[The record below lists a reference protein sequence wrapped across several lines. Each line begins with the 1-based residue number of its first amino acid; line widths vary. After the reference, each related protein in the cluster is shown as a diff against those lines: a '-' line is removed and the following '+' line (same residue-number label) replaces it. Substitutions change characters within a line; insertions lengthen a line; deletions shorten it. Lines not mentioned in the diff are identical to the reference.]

1 MSDEHKQDQNN
12 DENLYKAYMMKTK
25 NDIHI
30 SPSLSEEE
38 QKEIIR
44 VGSNT
49 ARNATVMIS
58 LAILLLI
65 LPLMTLITYMYYGIG
80 GKANT
85 MIDVVGKTIYVTQPN
100 VSLEE
105 MEIESEIGL
114 FSMNVNFDTFKRI
127 GSEDYLAE
135 KVDVYFG
142 LNEPKFPEKIS
153 FLEQL
158 PPMGYGID
166 VMKDGQKFFH
176 PDAGIPFNV
185 SDEWGVLK
193 GLPDGT
199 VAEAY
204 LSFSQ
209 LINPDDIDAFL
220 PKETEIRWLAVDT
233 GLEAKQLDKEGVP
246 ITPIG
251 YPSQVDTT
259 TWSPFNGREQT
270 NEEVFLEILK
280 LLEKNEET
288 AEIVSEIK
296 SLEIKER
303 RKYVQ
308 DNGVQVYGAV
318 VTGPVPELRKL
329 EQVKEVRALK
339 IGEVKLWNWK

>member
-1 MSDEHKQDQNN
+1 MSDEHKPDQNN

-25 NDIHI
+25 NDIHT
-30 SPSLSEEE
+30 SPTLSEEE
-38 QKEIIR
+38 QREIIR

-65 LPLMTLITYMYYGIG
+65 LPLMTLITYLYYGIG

-85 MIDVVGKTIYVTQPN
+85 MIDVVGKTIYVTEPN
-100 VSLEE
+100 ISLEE

-114 FSMNVNFDTFKRI
+114 FSMNVKFDTFKRI

-142 LNEPKFPEKIS
+142 LDEPKFPEKIS

-166 VMKDGQKFFH
+166 VVKDGQKMYH
-176 PDAGIPFNV
+176 PDAMVPFNTPEAW
-185 SDEWGVLK
+185 DVLD

-233 GLEAKQLDKEGVP
+233 GLEAEQLDKEGVP

-251 YPSQVDTT
+251 YPAQVDTT
-259 TWSPFNGREQT
+259 TWSPFNGRDQT
-270 NEEVFLEILK
+270 NEEVFLDILK

-288 AEIVSEIK
+288 AEVVSKIK

-303 RKYVQ
+303 RKYVE
-308 DNGVQVYGAV
+308 DKGIHIYGAV
-318 VTGPVPELRKL
+318 VTGPIPELRKL
-329 EQVKEVRALK
+329 EQVKEIRAAK
-339 IGEVKLWNWK
+339 VGEIKLWNLK

>member
-1 MSDEHKQDQNN
+1 MSDEHKQDQNK
-12 DENLYKAYMMKTK
+12 DESLYKAYMMKTK
-25 NDIHI
+25 NDIHT

-38 QKEIIR
+38 QREIIR
-44 VGSNT
+44 VGANT

-58 LAILLLI
+58 LAILLLM
-65 LPLMTLITYMYYGIG
+65 LPIMTLITYLYYGIG

-85 MIDVVGKTIYVTQPN
+85 MIDVVGKAIYITEPN

-114 FSMNVNFDTFKRI
+114 FSMNVTFDTFKRI

-142 LNEPKFPEKIS
+142 LDKPKFPEKIS

-166 VMKDGQKFFH
+166 VVKDGQKMYH
-176 PDAGIPFNV
+176 PDAMIPFNTIEAE
-185 SDEWGVLK
+185 DVLNN
-193 GLPDGT
+193 LPDGT

-204 LSFSQ
+204 LSFSE
-209 LINPDDIDAFL
+209 LMKPNEIEKAL
-220 PKETEIRWLAVDT
+220 PKEMEVRWLAVDT

-246 ITPIG
+246 NTPIG
-251 YPSQVDTT
+251 YPAQVDPT
-259 TWSPFNGREQT
+259 TWSPFDGDQK
-270 NEEVFLEILK
+270 NEEVFLDILK
-280 LLEKNEET
+280 LLERNEQT
-288 AEIVSEIK
+288 AEIVSKIK
-296 SLEIKER
+296 SLEIQDR
-303 RKYVQ
+303 RKYVE
-308 DNGVQVYGAV
+308 DNGIQVYGAV

-329 EQVKEVRALK
+329 EQVKEVRA
-339 IGEVKLWNWK
+339 INVGEVKLWNWK

>member
-1 MSDEHKQDQNN
+1 MSDEHKPDQNN

-25 NDIHI
+25 NDIHT
-30 SPSLSEEE
+30 SPTLSEEE
-38 QKEIIR
+38 QREIIR

-65 LPLMTLITYMYYGIG
+65 LPLMTLITYLYYGIG

-85 MIDVVGKTIYVTQPN
+85 MIDVVGKTIYVTEPN
-100 VSLEE
+100 ISLEE

-114 FSMNVNFDTFKRI
+114 FSMNVKFDTFKRI

-142 LNEPKFPEKIS
+142 LDEPKFPEKIS

-166 VMKDGQKFFH
+166 VVKDGQKMYH
-176 PDAGIPFNV
+176 PDAMVPFNTTEAE
-185 SDEWGVLK
+185 DVLNN
-193 GLPDGT
+193 LPDGT

-204 LSFSQ
+204 LSFSE
-209 LINPDDIDAFL
+209 LMKPNEIEKML
-220 PKETEIRWLAVDT
+220 PKEMEIRWLAVDT

-246 ITPIG
+246 ITPMG
-251 YPSQVDTT
+251 YPAQVDTT
-259 TWSPFNGREQT
+259 TWSPFDGDQT
-270 NEEVFLEILK
+270 NEEVFLDILK
-280 LLEKNEET
+280 LLEKNEQT
-288 AEIVSEIK
+288 AEVVSKIK

-303 RKYVQ
+303 RKYVE
-308 DNGVQVYGAV
+308 DKGIQVYGAV

-329 EQVKEVRALK
+329 EQLKNVRALK
-339 IGEVKLWNWK
+339 VGEVKLWNWK